1 MCYRLNDLKQ
11 CPGGSGLLTLLPV
24 LSALSGSLRSPL
36 SISRW
41 KIPKGNTLSLLPS
54 VRSGGSSSRRWR
66 RQQGASSYPGESNM
80 TFILPLCFIVIAVT
94 SLINIYA
101 YWIEDG
107 LLGRVLYM
115 GCVITS
121 AAGLWHA
128 FSGTVPAL
136 IWQTLLALI
145 ALKSI
150 RHLCAKYARML
161 KYRKTIHAKHKQ

>member
-1 MCYRLNDLKQ
+1 
-11 CPGGSGLLTLLPV
+11 
-24 LSALSGSLRSPL
+24 
-36 SISRW
+36 
-41 KIPKGNTLSLLPS
+41 
-54 VRSGGSSSRRWR
+54 
-66 RQQGASSYPGESNM
+66 M
-80 TFILPLCFIVIAVT
+80 TFILPLCLIVIAVT

-101 YWIEDG
+101 HWIEDG
-107 LLGRVLYM
+107 LIGRVLYM

-121 AAGLWHA
+121 VAGVWHV

-161 KYRKTIHAKHKQ
+161 KYRRTIHAKHKQ

>member
-1 MCYRLNDLKQ
+1 
-11 CPGGSGLLTLLPV
+11 
-24 LSALSGSLRSPL
+24 
-36 SISRW
+36 
-41 KIPKGNTLSLLPS
+41 
-54 VRSGGSSSRRWR
+54 
-66 RQQGASSYPGESNM
+66 M

-121 AAGLWHA
+121 AAGLVHS
-128 FSGTVPAL
+128 FRGDVPPF

-145 ALKSI
+145 AVKSI
-150 RHLCAKYARML
+150 RHICARSIRYF
-161 KYRKTIHAKHKQ
+161 KYRGLYAKNNQR